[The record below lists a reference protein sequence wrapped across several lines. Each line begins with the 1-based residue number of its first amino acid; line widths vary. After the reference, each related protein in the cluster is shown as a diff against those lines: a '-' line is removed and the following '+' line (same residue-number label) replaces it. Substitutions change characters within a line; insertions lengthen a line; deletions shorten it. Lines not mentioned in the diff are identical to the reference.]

1 MERVQKIIRHPAF
14 KKSMRMIEALEKER
28 IFCGHDMKHL
38 LDVSRIAW
46 IETLEQSLDY
56 PKDVIYGAG
65 LLHDVGKYLQ
75 YTEGTGHHVASAD
88 IGREILDDAGYT
100 PEETGRNLPG
110 DFEPPE
116 SESCRKNSAW
126 KDSLPGG

>member
-75 YTEGTGHHVASAD
+75 YTEGTGHHGGQCRISAGKFLTMPA
-88 IGREILDDAGYT
+88 IRRKRQKKSAGR
-100 PEETGRNLPG
+100 
-110 DFEPPE
+110 F
-116 SESCRKNSAW
+116 
-126 KDSLPGG
+126 

>member
-1 MERVQKIIRHPAF
+1 
-14 KKSMRMIEALEKER
+14 
-28 IFCGHDMKHL
+28 MKHL

-88 IGREILDDAGYT
+88 IGRKILDDAGYT
-100 PEETGRNLPG
+100 PEETEEICQMCIR
-110 DFEPPE
+110 D
-116 SESCRKNSAW
+116 RA
-126 KDSLPGG
+126 

>member
-65 LLHDVGKYLQ
+65 LLHDVGNIFSTRK
-75 YTEGTGHHVASAD
+75 VPAIMWPVRISAGKFLTMPA
-88 IGREILDDAGYT
+88 IRRKRQKKSAGR
-100 PEETGRNLPG
+100 
-110 DFEPPE
+110 F
-116 SESCRKNSAW
+116 
-126 KDSLPGG
+126 